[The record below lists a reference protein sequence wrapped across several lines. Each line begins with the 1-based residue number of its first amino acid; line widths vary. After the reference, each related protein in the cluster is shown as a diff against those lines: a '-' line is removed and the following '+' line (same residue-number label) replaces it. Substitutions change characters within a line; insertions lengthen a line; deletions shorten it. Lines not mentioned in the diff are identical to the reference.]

1 MNINTPFRSPICKGS
16 LLIANPEVE
25 SDLYSKSVVLV
36 CEHNASGSFGL
47 IINKPLSLEIPAEI
61 INTDMLENPNL
72 LIQTGGPIQIG
83 QMMLL
88 HSSNTIPDQTLEI
101 CPGVFLGG
109 NLEFLQEAI
118 KDPSTPHVR
127 LCFGYS
133 GWAAGH
139 LDKELLEGHWFI
151 HKAKASHIFSPSPKN
166 LWHSILNEMGGKY
179 EDISKIP
186 DDPSLN

>member
-1 MNINTPFRSPICKGS
+1 MFTPSHSPIRKGS
-16 LLIANPEVE
+16 LLIANPEIE

-47 IINKPLSLEIPAEI
+47 IINKPLNLEMPADI
-61 INTDMLENPNL
+61 INMGNLENPHL
-72 LIQTGGPIQIG
+72 STLAGGPIQVG

-88 HSSNTIPDQTLEI
+88 HSSNTIPDQTLEL

-109 NLEFLQEAI
+109 NLEFLQEAASDPNGPHI
-118 KDPSTPHVR
+118 K

-139 LDKELLEGHWFI
+139 LEKEFLQGHWFV
-151 HKAKASHIFSPSPKN
+151 HQAKASHIFDSSLKN
-166 LWHSILNEMGGKY
+166 LWHTILQEMGGKY
-179 EDISKIP
+179 VNIAKIP